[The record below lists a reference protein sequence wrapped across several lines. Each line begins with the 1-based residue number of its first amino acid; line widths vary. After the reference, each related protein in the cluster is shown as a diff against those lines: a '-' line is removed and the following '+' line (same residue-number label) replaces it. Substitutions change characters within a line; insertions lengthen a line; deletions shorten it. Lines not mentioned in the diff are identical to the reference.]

1 MEKMEMEKCILV
13 CAGDLEISEIPLT
26 SGDYVIAVDGGY
38 LYCQVFG
45 IIPDAVIGDFDSLE
59 EKYLLEIEEKE
70 SDKPKLVRLK
80 PEKDDTD
87 TLAALRMGLELGY
100 REFHFYGALGGRLEH
115 TIANLQ
121 CLLFLKNAGASGY
134 IWDGVTMMTL
144 IKDETISFKQEM
156 EGMLSVF
163 AVGGKAE
170 GVTESG
176 LKYELTD
183 AVIESDFPIGISNEF
198 IGEKAQI
205 SVKKGAL
212 LIMVRWE

>member
-1 MEKMEMEKCILV
+1 
-13 CAGDLEISEIPLT
+13 
-26 SGDYVIAVDGGY
+26 
-38 LYCQVFG
+38 
-45 IIPDAVIGDFDSLE
+45 
-59 EKYLLEIEEKE
+59 
-70 SDKPKLVRLK
+70 
-80 PEKDDTD
+80 
-87 TLAALRMGLELGY
+87 
-100 REFHFYGALGGRLEH
+100 
-115 TIANLQ
+115 
-121 CLLFLKNAGASGY
+121 
-134 IWDGVTMMTL
+134 
-144 IKDETISFKQEM
+144 
-156 EGMLSVF
+156 MLSVF